1 MYPFDTGM
9 GSKFDE
15 DLFFLNTMTTKTI
28 SAKAIKT
35 IMTIPIIVRV
45 LVSWLIWYY
54 VAGVGV
60 GVGVGLGSGSGVGEG
75 LLTFR

>member
-1 MYPFDTGM
+1 M

-15 DLFFLNTMTTKTI
+15 GLFFLNTMTTKTI

-45 LVSWLIWYY
+45 LVS
-54 VAGVGV
+54 
-60 GVGVGLGSGSGVGEG
+60 
-75 LLTFR
+75 